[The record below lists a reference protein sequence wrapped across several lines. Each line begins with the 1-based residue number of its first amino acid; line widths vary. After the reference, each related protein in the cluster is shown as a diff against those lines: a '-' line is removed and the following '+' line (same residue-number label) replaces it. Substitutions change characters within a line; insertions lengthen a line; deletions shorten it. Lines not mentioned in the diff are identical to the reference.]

1 MSEDHY
7 VGGELEL
14 FAEAHNWKRYLR
26 SQLRSYLTGD
36 VLEVGAGLGGTTR
49 VLFPGDSTSWT
60 CLEPD
65 EQLASR
71 IEQAVA
77 AGELAESCRVRIGT
91 LEDLDPERRFDAI
104 LYVDVLEHIEDDHGE
119 LSAAVGRLRPGG
131 VVAVLS
137 PAHEWL
143 FTAFDESIGHF
154 RRYDRGSLRE
164 LTPEGARLER
174 FRYLDSVGVSASAAN
189 RLFLRSGMPTAGQIR
204 VWDRL
209 MVPIS
214 RMLDPLLGY
223 RFGKSVLGVWRK
235 QTSTMDEQ
243 DHITAGD

>member
-1 MSEDHY
+1 MSGCEY

-14 FAEAHNWKRYLR
+14 FGDARNWKRYLR
-26 SQLRSYLTGD
+26 SQFREYLAGD

-65 EQLASR
+65 ERLASR
-71 IEQAVA
+71 IRRAVE
-77 AGELAESCRVRIGT
+77 AGEFGEGCQVFVGT
-91 LEDLDPERRFDAI
+91 LADLEPERRFDTI
-104 LYVDVLEHIEDDHGE
+104 LYVDVLEHIEDDRE
-119 LSAAVGRLRPGG
+119 EVSAAVDRLRPGG
-131 VVAVLS
+131 ALAVLG
-137 PAHEWL
+137 PAHDWL

-164 LTPEGARLER
+164 LTPVGARLER
-174 FRYLDSVGVSASAAN
+174 LRYLDSVGVAASAAN
-189 RLFLRSGMPTAGQIR
+189 RLVLRSGMPTAGQIR

-214 RMLDPLLGY
+214 RIVDPLLRY
-223 RFGKSVLGVWRK
+223 RFGKSVFAVWRK
-235 QTSTMDEQ
+235 RT
-243 DHITAGD
+243 